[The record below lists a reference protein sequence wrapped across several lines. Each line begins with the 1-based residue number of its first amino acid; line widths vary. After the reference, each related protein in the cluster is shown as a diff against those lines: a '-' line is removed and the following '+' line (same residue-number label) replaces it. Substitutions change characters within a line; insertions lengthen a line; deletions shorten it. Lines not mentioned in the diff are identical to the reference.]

1 MVGKCLVES
10 AIGRVSRVS
19 GVIMV
24 SMERNMR
31 RIKGELDYKWEN

>member
-1 MVGKCLVES
+1 MVEKLVES
-10 AIGRVSRVS
+10 AIGRIGRVS

-31 RIKGELDYKWEN
+31 RIKKKLDSKWEN